1 MCGIAGFQGTG
12 TLEDAQRMIARIAYR
27 GPDAQGA
34 VMHRSTAL
42 ANARL
47 SVIDPGHRSD
57 QPMSD
62 GPGELHIV
70 FNGEIYNHNELREDL
85 RRKGHSFITAS
96 DTEVLLHLY
105 REYGAAMLPK
115 LNGMFAIAIHDTR
128 TDELFLARDRMG
140 KKPLHYSEAAGVFV
154 FGSELKAVLAHP
166 AIDAAIDPLA
176 LNSYLTF
183 EYVPTPRSIVRG
195 VRKLEPGHSLLVR
208 DGRII
213 RDTAWWTID
222 LSEQEMTEK
231 DAIAQLDDALAKATE
246 RRLIADVPIGVFLSG
261 GIDSSAVAWY
271 AQRASTTRIKTFS
284 IGFAERSYDESAQAR
299 LVAAHIGSEH
309 HERILTQ
316 QDCLDLI
323 PELYARLDEPFADAS
338 LIPTHLLSRFAREQ
352 VTVALGGDGS
362 DELLGGYPTFLA
374 ERWRGLFQAMPPA
387 MLNALRYAAA
397 LLPASDKDIALDF
410 KLNQFL
416 RGFGTGSAHTHTR
429 WLGSFTPEEK
439 RSLLSPELR
448 DSLHGAHGLEPVD
461 DLLRGSSND
470 HELNAII
477 RVYLRTYLL
486 DDILFKVDRASMY
499 ASLEV
504 RAPFLD
510 PEVVALINRLP
521 VELKRRGATGKYL
534 LKRTMRGKLPDAII
548 DRPKK
553 GFGLPLSAWLRGA
566 LRPMCQE
573 LLDPSRLQQ
582 QGFFDPAYVT
592 RLVGEHMRGGANHRK
607 LLWTLMVFQLW
618 LQQGTLRRGS

>member
-1 MCGIAGFQGTG
+1 
-12 TLEDAQRMIARIAYR
+12 MIARIAYR
-27 GPDAQGA
+27 GPDAQGV
-34 VMHRSTAL
+34 VMNRSTAL

-62 GPGELHIV
+62 GPGDLHIV
-70 FNGEIYNHNELREDL
+70 FNGEIYNHNELREEL
-85 RRKGHSFITAS
+85 HGKGHTFVTAS

-140 KKPLHYSEAAGVFV
+140 KKPLHYSEVTGAFV

-166 AIDAAIDPLA
+166 AIEERIDPLA

-183 EYVPTPRSIVRG
+183 EYVPTPRSIIHG
-195 VRKLEPGHSLLVR
+195 VRKLEPGHFLLVR
-208 DGRII
+208 DNRII
-213 RDTAWWTID
+213 RDTAWWNID
-222 LSEQEMTEK
+222 LTEQRIAEN
-231 DAIAQLDDALAKATE
+231 DALAQLDDALTKATE

-271 AQRASTTRIKTFS
+271 AQRASATRIRTFS

-299 LVAAHIGSEH
+299 LAAAHIGTEH
-309 HERILTQ
+309 HERIVTQ
-316 QDCLDLI
+316 KDCLDII
-323 PELYARLDEPFADAS
+323 PELYARLDEPFSDAS

-362 DELLGGYPTFLA
+362 DELLAGYPTFLA
-374 ERWRGLFQAMPPA
+374 DRWRSFFQAMPRPI
-387 MLNALRYAAA
+387 LHALRSAIF

-410 KLNQFL
+410 KLKQFL
-416 RGFGTGSAHTHTR
+416 RGFGTGAGHTHTR

-439 RSLLSPELR
+439 RSLLTPEFSRTL
-448 DSLHGAHGLEPVD
+448 DGAHGLEPID
-461 DLLRGSSND
+461 DLLRASGTD
-470 HELNAII
+470 DKLNGII

-499 ASLEV
+499 GSLEV

-510 PEVVALINRLP
+510 PDVVALINRLP
-521 VELKRRGATGKYL
+521 SELKRRGTTGKYL
-534 LKRTMRGKLPDAII
+534 LKRVLRGKLPDVII

-566 LRPMCQE
+566 LRPMCEE
-573 LLDPSRLQQ
+573 LLDPSRVRQE
-582 QGFFDPAYVT
+582 GFFDPAYVS
-592 RLVGEHMRGGANHRK
+592 RLVREHMTGRANHRK
-607 LLWTLMVFQLW
+607 LLWTLIVFQLW
-618 LQQGTLRRGS
+618 LRQGSLRRGS